1 MRKKRTS
8 IKKVNQA
15 TSRRDSIQKDKI
27 INPRKLPYSHLI
39 SFSIKI
45 YGLLTITALANKL
58 RDLKVMGKK
67 ITNLTILQ
75 LFNGLNKHLINCRKI

>member
-45 YGLLTITALANKL
+45 YCLIIITFYSNKIVEF
-58 RDLKVMGKK
+58 KNKK
-67 ITNLTILQ
+67 YIPDMAIQ
-75 LFNGLNKHLINCRKI
+75 QFFDE